1 MGDEVFWRQ
10 LRRELS
16 NARDATVLLAAI
28 AGFLAWIIQNY
39 LGPFLARF
47 RSSHA
52 LCHDPPLL
60 ELRRPRYRSGG
71 GGAPAT

>member
-39 LGPFLARF
+39 LGPFF
-47 RSSHA
+47 
-52 LCHDPPLL
+52 
-60 ELRRPRYRSGG
+60 G
-71 GGAPAT
+71 